1 MLGFRL
7 LRNGQRWYSHLKG
20 LSRHVRS
27 SKSKLL
33 MFSSMAATTFVF
45 EDSDQS
51 SSEFPKEPI
60 DLPNANLSL
69 EFLLKQSSILS
80 EEAASRLL
88 MHFIS
93 SFDIVVSDLISRKNE
108 LADLYELSS
117 GQYQL
122 TDAGEARIV
131 TLRNEIKAFT
141 KQLSEL
147 ELMLEYVKKLMDA
160 NSEVCFLV
168 GERFASEQASQKI
181 HNATEHI
188 KTKLE
193 AVKRAEI
200 DLIEAH
206 TAHIAKQTQTSTE
219 SNDGESKN
227 DEPASLE

>member
-1 MLGFRL
+1 MLGYRL
-7 LRNGQRWYSHLKG
+7 FLRNGHRWYSHLKG
-20 LSRHVRS
+20 LARC

-33 MFSSMAATTFVF
+33 VIPSMAASTFIF
-45 EDSDQS
+45 EDSDKTS
-51 SSEFPKEPI
+51 SDMPKEPI
-60 DLPNANLSL
+60 DLPNSNMSL
-69 EFLLKQSSILS
+69 EYLLRQSSILS
-80 EEAASRLL
+80 EESASRLL

-93 SFDIVVSDLISRKNE
+93 SLDVVTSDLISRKNE
-108 LADLYELSS
+108 LADLYELSC

-131 TLRNEIKAFT
+131 ALRNEIKAYT

-168 GERFASEQASQKI
+168 GELFASEQASLKI
-181 HNATEHI
+181 HNACEHI

-193 AVKRAEI
+193 AVKRAEL

-206 TAHIAKQTQTSTE
+206 TAHITKQNGFPTE
-219 SNDGESKN
+219 P
-227 DEPASLE
+227 DEAETKSDENVSLE